1 MARKRTRTRQKQ
13 RQPQGNAVTIAIS
26 TNTVL
31 MVAGGLLAFVLM
43 VVAGFFLGQY
53 LTRSIAAS
61 QPVAQQ
67 QPLPPQ
73 NPSAQQPVTQQAAAG
88 PTATPPAGKRTYAA
102 PPPMTIDVTK
112 AYTATI
118 KTEKGDIVIRLRPD
132 LAPQHVNNFVFLARQ
147 GFYDGLW
154 FHRVIPGF
162 IAQAG
167 DPKDDTTGGP
177 GYLLPHEITDTPHR
191 AGTVAMARLP
201 DPFNPER
208 DSSGSQFYIV
218 LEDSQQA
225 RDLDGKY
232 TIFGEVV
239 QGLDVAR
246 SLTPREPNDE
256 YPGDQIKTIEITE
269 KE

>member
-1 MARKRTRTRQKQ
+1 
-13 RQPQGNAVTIAIS
+13 VTIEIS
-26 TNTVL
+26 PQTLLLVVGGVL
-31 MVAGGLLAFVLM
+31 ALVLA
-43 VVAGFFLGQY
+43 VVAGFVVGQR
-53 LTRSIAAS
+53 LRGTAPP
-61 QPVAQQ
+61 PVAQQ
-67 QPLPPQ
+67 PLLRQ
-73 NPSAQQPVTQQAAAG
+73 NPQAPQSPIQAGVAQ
-88 PTATPPAGKRTYAA
+88 PTTTPPAGKPTYPA

-132 LAPQHVNNFVFLARQ
+132 LAPQHVNNFVFLARE

-167 DPKDDTTGGP
+167 DPEGDTTGGP
-177 GYLLPHEITDTPHR
+177 GYRLPHEITDTPHK

-225 RDLDGKY
+225 SDLDGQY

-239 QGLDVAR
+239 AGLDVAR
-246 SLTPREPNDE
+246 SLTPREPGDA
-256 YPGDQIKTIEITE
+256 YPGDQIITIEIE
-269 KE
+269 EGP

>member
-1 MARKRTRTRQKQ
+1 MARTRTRTKQK
-13 RQPQGNAVTIAIS
+13 RQKATQQQKTVTIAVS
-26 TNTVL
+26 RGAVL
-31 MVAGGLLAFVLM
+31 MGGGVLLALALTVAAGLL
-43 VVAGFFLGQY
+43 LGQR
-53 LTRSIAAS
+53 LARPAG
-61 QPVAQQ
+61 QPQSVAQQ
-67 QPLPPQ
+67 QAVSPQ
-73 NPSAQQPVTQQAAAG
+73 NLPAQSSALQNDT
-88 PTATPPAGKRTYAA
+88 GKPTYAG
-102 PPPMTIDVTK
+102 PPPMTIDASK

-118 KTEKGDIVIRLRPD
+118 KTDKGDIVIRLRPD

-167 DPKDDTTGGP
+167 DPKGDTTGGP
-177 GYLLPHEITDTPHR
+177 GYLLPHEITDTPHK
-191 AGTVAMARLP
+191 AGTVAMARLS

-218 LEDSQQA
+218 LENSQQA
-225 RDLDGKY
+225 SDLDGQY

-246 SLTPREPNDE
+246 RLTPREPSDE
-256 YPGDQIKTIEITE
+256 YRGDEIITIEITE
-269 KE
+269 K

>member
-1 MARKRTRTRQKQ
+1 MARRRTRRKQRRQKP
-13 RQPQGNAVTIAIS
+13 QPQQGPATITIS
-26 TNTVL
+26 TNTL
-31 MVAGGLLAFVLM
+31 LIAGGGVL
-43 VVAGFFLGQY
+43 VLILVLVAGFFIGQR
-53 LTRSIAAS
+53 LTGTPA

-67 QPLPPQ
+67 QVLPQ
-73 NPSAQQPVTQQAAAG
+73 NPPGEQSAVPTDAG
-88 PTATPPAGKRTYAA
+88 QPTATPPAGKATYAA

-132 LAPQHVNNFVFLARQ
+132 LAPQHVNSFVFLARE

-167 DPKDDTTGGP
+167 DPEGDGTGGP
-177 GYLLPHEITDTPHR
+177 GYLLPQEITDTPHE
-191 AGTVAMARLP
+191 AGTVAMARLS

-208 DSSGSQFYIV
+208 DSSGGQFYIV

-225 RDLDGKY
+225 SDLDSQY

-239 QGLDVAR
+239 EGLDVAR
-246 SLTPREPNDE
+246 NLTPRGPADE

-269 KE
+269 ER

>member
-1 MARKRTRTRQKQ
+1 MARSRTRTKQQRQKPA
-13 RQPQGNAVTIAIS
+13 RQDKTVTIAIS

-31 MVAGGLLAFVLM
+31 RIGGGLLALIVTI
-43 VVAGFFLGQY
+43 VAGFFVGQQ
-53 LTRSIAAS
+53 LAS
-61 QPVAQQ
+61 PTPQPQPAAQQ
-67 QPLPPQ
+67 QALPTQ
-73 NPSAQQPVTQQAAAG
+73 NLPAQQSALQSDTGKPLYAG
-88 PTATPPAGKRTYAA
+88 
-102 PPPMTIDVTK
+102 PPPMSIDVTK

-167 DPKDDTTGGP
+167 DPKGDTTGGP
-177 GYLLPHEITDTPHR
+177 GYRLPHEITDTPHK

-201 DPFNPER
+201 DPFNPEQ

-225 RDLDGKY
+225 SDLDGKY

-246 SLTPREPNDE
+246 KLTPRDPGDA
-256 YPGDQIKTIEITE
+256 YPGDQITTIEITE
-269 KE
+269 E